1 MKAFFNINK
10 ITTFMVLYAEIE
22 LNDNLFQIKSYP
34 GGNIIEGT
42 FIKNNIYFDIRKGLK
57 IDGFLDFYIKKEVL
71 FDPAEKV
78 KYSNG

>member
-57 IDGFLDFYIKKEVL
+57 IDGFLDFYIKKRC
-71 FDPAEKV
+71 FSIQQRK
-78 KYSNG
+78 